1 MAVGLA
7 DDVPE
12 ALGEFPTVGDKRGAR
27 VLSVGDVAGSAL
39 ISPIG
44 WRSTR
49 RANRTRLSRTNPPMA
64 IFGQMPLDEPRMR
77 GSLAVGTR
85 ASGRPLTCHHSKT
98 HGTPDEIT
106 PYPTPAAGSD
116 YRDSCLGT
124 GTNRKEPLTP
134 ELGSP
139 FVILCVCTG
148 NVCRSPVAER
158 LLAHWL
164 GPEVQVRSAGTLGL
178 AGRGIEPEMVAHL
191 KAAGVPEVEFV
202 ARRMTPADVRGADL
216 VLGLGREHRREAV
229 ELVPAAVRRA
239 FTLLEFARL
248 LSTIDA

>member
-1 MAVGLA
+1 
-7 DDVPE
+7 
-12 ALGEFPTVGDKRGAR
+12 
-27 VLSVGDVAGSAL
+27 
-39 ISPIG
+39 
-44 WRSTR
+44 
-49 RANRTRLSRTNPPMA
+49 
-64 IFGQMPLDEPRMR
+64 
-77 GSLAVGTR
+77 
-85 ASGRPLTCHHSKT
+85 
-98 HGTPDEIT
+98 
-106 PYPTPAAGSD
+106 
-116 YRDSCLGT
+116 
-124 GTNRKEPLTP
+124 LTP

-191 KAAGVPEVEFV
+191 RAAGVPEVEFV

-248 LSTIDA
+248 LSTIAPEELPEGTVADRLHAAVPLATARRRRVASADLDDVVDPYRVSQQAYDESFFAIRGAVDAIAARVLPHSG